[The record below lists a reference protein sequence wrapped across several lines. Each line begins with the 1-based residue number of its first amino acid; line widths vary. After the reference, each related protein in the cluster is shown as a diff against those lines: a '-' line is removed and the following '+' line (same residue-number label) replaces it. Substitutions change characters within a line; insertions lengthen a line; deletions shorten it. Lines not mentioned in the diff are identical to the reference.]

1 MITRINKNVICIKD
15 IPSNLIEEA
24 IFILKS
30 NDSKQNGFTIKSKN
44 KDIVM
49 SEINEIIKD
58 CSDKLELDRERE
70 KAREKLEK
78 DKLKRI
84 KLNTVTSAIIITII
98 CFIIFLIK

>member
-1 MITRINKNVICIKD
+1 MITRINKNVISIKD

-24 IFILKS
+24 IFILKT
-30 NDSKQNGFTIKSKN
+30 NDTNEKSLSVKNKN
-44 KDIVM
+44 KDIIM

-58 CSDKLELDRERE
+58 CSDKLEVEH
-70 KAREKLEK
+70 EKLKINERKEK

-84 KLNTVTSAIIITII
+84 KMNIVTTAVIISVI